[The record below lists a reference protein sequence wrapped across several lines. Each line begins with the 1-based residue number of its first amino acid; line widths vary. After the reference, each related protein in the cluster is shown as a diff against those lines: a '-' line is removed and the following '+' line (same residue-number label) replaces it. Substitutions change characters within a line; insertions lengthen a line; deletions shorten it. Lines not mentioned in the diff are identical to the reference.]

1 MKSEELILQL
11 IKKTGL
17 SREEIFEMMKEKV
30 STLENQYSKIR
41 ALFMVAEEL
50 AVIMKD

>member
-1 MKSEELILQL
+1 MKSEELIIHL

-30 STLENQYSKIR
+30 SNLENQYSQVR

-50 AVIMKD
+50 AVIMKE